1 MKTKNKLTF
10 SIVGLLV
17 AAAGSMY
24 ACTGAED
31 PSELEDKTT
40 GTGQTDIQTTTSNGS
55 GGASSSSSGSE
66 GGINFTNQGG
76 NGGSGGSCADIVA
89 EANIIYK
96 PADII
101 FVIDNSGS
109 MNGEIAGVEQ
119 NINQN
124 FAQIIGASSIDYRII
139 MLTDHGAGSLDV
151 CIEAPLSTIP
161 IGGCNSI
168 GSNPPGT
175 NAGLFYHYSKD
186 VYSHDSLCIVL
197 DTLYGNKPDE
207 FSQAPMGWSQW
218 LRPEAVKVFVE
229 LSDDGVSCT
238 STTNS
243 NNYNDSD
250 NINAGKQVAVD
261 FDKDLLAASPLHFG
275 TAASRNYLWYSIVG
289 LQAKYLNNNPQFP
302 AAMKGDPWESF
313 EDVTSE
319 KCTPGSVSPATAY
332 QWLSKGT
339 GALRFP
345 LCDPTGYNVVFND
358 IAAGVVSGATVPC
371 EFELPDPPPGQMLDL
386 DTISVLYKPTNGP
399 TEEFLQVKT
408 AQECGLAADK
418 FYIDGD
424 LIKLCPK
431 ACEKVT
437 ADEGAKIDI
446 KINCGGPPT

>member
-10 SIVGLLV
+10 GLAGLLV
-17 AAAGSMY
+17 AIAGSMY
-24 ACTGAED
+24 ACTVTET
-31 PSELEDKTT
+31 SELVDKTT
-40 GTGQTDIQTTTSNGS
+40 GTGNTDTQTTSS
-55 GGASSSSSGSE
+55 GTGGATASSSGE

-76 NGGSGGSCADIVA
+76 NGGDGGSCADIVA
-89 EANIIYK
+89 EGNIVYK

-109 MNGEIAGVEQ
+109 MSGEIAGVEQ

-161 IGGCNSI
+161 VGGCNSI

-175 NAGLFYHYSKD
+175 NAGLFYHYSYD
-186 VYSHDSLCIVL
+186 VYSHDSLCIIL
-197 DTLYGNKPDE
+197 DTLYGNKADE
-207 FSQAPMGWSQW
+207 FGQAPAGWSQW
-218 LRPEAVKVFVE
+218 LRPEAVKIFVE

-243 NNYNDSD
+243 HNYNDSD
-250 NINAGKQVAVD
+250 NIDAGKKVAVD
-261 FDKDLLAASPLHFG
+261 YDKDLLGASPVQFG
-275 TAASRNYLWYSIVG
+275 TAAARNYLWYSIVG
-289 LQAKYLNNNPQFP
+289 LQAKYLNNNPPFP
-302 AAMKGDPWESF
+302 GAVKGDPWEAF
-313 EDVTSE
+313 DGVTSE
-319 KCTPGSVSPATAY
+319 KCTPGSVSPCTAY

-339 GALRFP
+339 GGLRFP
-345 LCDPTGYNVVFND
+345 LCDPTGYNAVFND
-358 IAAGVVSGATVPC
+358 IAAGVVSGASVPC

-386 DTISVLYKPTNGP
+386 DTISLIYKPGMGAKEDFFKVDN
-399 TEEFLQVKT
+399 E
-408 AQECGLAADK
+408 AACGLAADK

-437 ADEGAKIDI
+437 ADENAKIDI